1 MTACCGLRAEGY
13 VLSAECRPPSAE
25 RRADRRT
32 PRAVTI
38 HPRMP
43 TLLLGVFLFGHQSTP
58 HPLDTAAVRRIAAE
72 SGAEVAVA
80 FRMLDGSGEMLIE
93 PDKRF
98 HAASTMK
105 IPVMIELFRQVAAG
119 QISLE
124 DQLTIRNEFRSIV
137 DGSTYALSVDDDSD
151 REVYAAVGRKM
162 TLRQLC
168 ELMITV
174 SSNFATNLL
183 IEKLGVEQ
191 IRATVTRLG
200 ADGMQVLRGVEDDK
214 AFQKGLNNSTDARGL
229 LILLERIANGKAV
242 DPASDAKMVDILKR
256 QTFNDGI
263 PAGVPRGVTVAHK
276 TGNITRI
283 NHDAAIVYAPRPYV
297 LVILVRGIDDEKKSA
312 ALIAEIS
319 RALYPR

>member
-1 MTACCGLRAEGY
+1 
-13 VLSAECRPPSAE
+13 
-25 RRADRRT
+25 
-32 PRAVTI
+32 
-38 HPRMP
+38 MP

-58 HPLDTAAVRRIAAE
+58 RPLDTTAVRRIATE

-80 FRMLDGSGEMLIE
+80 FRMLDGSGEMFIE
-93 PDKRF
+93 PDTPF

-105 IPVMIELFRQVAAG
+105 IPVMIELFGQVAAG
-119 QISLE
+119 QVSLE

-137 DGSTYALSVDDDSD
+137 DGSTYALSVEDDSD
-151 REVYAAVGRKM
+151 REVYAAVGRTM

-183 IEKLGVEQ
+183 IEKLGVEK

-214 AFQKGLNNSTDARGL
+214 AFQKGLNNSTTARGL

-242 DPASDAKMVDILKR
+242 DAASDAKMVEILKR
-256 QTFNDGI
+256 QKFNEGI
-263 PAGVPRGVTVAHK
+263 PAGVPRGVAVAHK

-297 LVILVRGIDDEKKSA
+297 LVVLVRGIEDEKKSA

-319 RALYPR
+319 RALYSR